1 MTFCHP
7 KSIQTMKNN
16 DTAGKLLFAKLNYRL
31 MIAGVLLI
39 VIGCA
44 MMAGQE
50 NIFSFTK
57 ITLGPIIAMLG
68 FIMQVFA
75 IMYRPKKQA

>member
-1 MTFCHP
+1 
-7 KSIQTMKNN
+7 MKNN